1 MMPIAMFPID
11 AGGEHVVLGLAYAE
25 LKRLAHAARR
35 RARPQQTLDT
45 TTLVHEAYLKIENY
59 PQVAGMDGEHLRAL
73 VARSMRQ
80 ILVDRARAAARQK
93 RGGLLEHV
101 TLGRADAA
109 MPDTPLDVV
118 AVDRALGALE
128 ELDARLGR
136 IVEMHVFAGMTM
148 TEIARV
154 RGVTERT
161 VFRDWRKARAF
172 LMLQLWPLPLLT

>member
-1 MMPIAMFPID
+1 
-11 AGGEHVVLGLAYAE
+11 
-25 LKRLAHAARR
+25 
-35 RARPQQTLDT
+35 
-45 TTLVHEAYLKIENY
+45 
-59 PQVAGMDGEHLRAL
+59 
-73 VARSMRQ
+73 
-80 ILVDRARAAARQK
+80 
-93 RGGLLEHV
+93 
-101 TLGRADAA
+101 